1 MREFQRVLDKDE
13 SKTLKYQMLKVAG
26 VFNKNL
32 NRLNCEWS
40 NFVDQNLMEVMK
52 KYYHEHYEKLQ
63 RRKQLSILTHSAL
76 EQSSIMG

>member
-1 MREFQRVLDKDE
+1 MDKDE

-40 NFVDQNLMEVMK
+40 NFVDQNLIEIQK
-52 KYYHEHYEKLQ
+52 KYYYETFE
-63 RRKQLSILTHSAL
+63 RRMRQ
-76 EQSSIMG
+76 